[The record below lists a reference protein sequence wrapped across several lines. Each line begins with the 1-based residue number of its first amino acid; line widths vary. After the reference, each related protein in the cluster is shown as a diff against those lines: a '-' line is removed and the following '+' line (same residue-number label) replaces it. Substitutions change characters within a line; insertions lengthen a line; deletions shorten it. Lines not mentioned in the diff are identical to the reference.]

1 MNKTV
6 LFTLLLL
13 NSYTIKE
20 EVIENLANDAFNS
33 PLHSIRQIYRVN
45 DRGDAEKHFGEL
57 LPTINLEG
65 VCRTSWPIENA
76 MIVVRT
82 TESSFGIVLENLS
95 KSFVDVEKVFV
106 VVDLDLQGAPNRLEL
121 AVEAIGQMLFRR
133 GILNY
138 CVLSATTATLTESST
153 VSLQILHSLQSH
165 NLRTLFS
172 DNFPYA
178 YKLGHS
184 WEGNDVYLLSLAKD
198 RFRCRV
204 DRAVM
209 NINRANALSQMETV
223 QTELENGRYD
233 LHIPRAHYTRK
244 NTGVRQTPAHEW
256 ESLVLVVPKS
266 DQLNLGNIMLQPFS
280 VEVWTMVCVYL
291 LTRQCFKVV
300 SFLKRKYTRLRPR
313 DPQTLEEFFHSDIR
327 VVIPEYMDPLVTS
340 FEPYVATQLQAKMV
354 RPQEFAKLPASCCA
368 RIHTLQRAEY
378 IIRTQKYWD
387 KEVGRRQLY
396 ILPRSLST
404 ISMSYLLGPNFSF
417 QTSFEQFILH
427 VSESGLMAQ
436 YIRTQREFLA
446 LLERNYVSKGWLTL
460 VDLFPLFLL
469 LICGWCLSLMV
480 FGLEYLSLR
489 VSRYIRRNNVRQFK

>member
-1 MNKTV
+1 
-6 LFTLLLL
+6 
-13 NSYTIKE
+13 
-20 EVIENLANDAFNS
+20 
-33 PLHSIRQIYRVN
+33 
-45 DRGDAEKHFGEL
+45 
-57 LPTINLEG
+57 
-65 VCRTSWPIENA
+65 

-121 AVEAIGQMLFRR
+121 TVEAIGQMLFRR

-138 CVLSATTATLTESST
+138 CVLSATTASLTESST
-153 VSLQILHSLQSH
+153 VSLSKYDVLLKRLILYNLNDIPFKVLFPPVLHSLH
-165 NLRTLFS
+165 GHHLRTLFS

-223 QTELENGRYD
+223 QTELESGRFD

-244 NTGVRQTPAHEW
+244 NTGVRQMPAHEW

-280 VEVWTMVCVYL
+280 VEVWKMVCVYL
-291 LTRQCFKVV
+291 LTRQCFKLV
-300 SFLKRKYTRLRPR
+300 SFLKRKYIRLRPVRFLYQWHPSLGNVLTVGVELITFLLIEGYLAKITEFLLYCRFKR
-313 DPQTLEEFFHSDIR
+313 DPQTLKEFFRSDIR

-404 ISMSYLLGPNFSF
+404 ISMSYLLGTKLFLPELLRTVHPTHVRKWSDGAVHPNAAGVCVAFGAELCVEGLAYSGG
-417 QTSFEQFILH
+417 L
-427 VSESGLMAQ
+427 VSAV
-436 YIRTQREFLA
+436 F
-446 LLERNYVSKGWLTL
+446 V
-460 VDLFPLFLL
+460 VDLWL
-469 LICGWCLSLMV
+469 V
-480 FGLEYLSLR
+480 FEFNGVWVGIFVPKSKP
-489 VSRYIRRNNVRQFK
+489 IRSPQ